1 MPSHCPKIDTRR
13 PYEVGAE
20 LGQQPGNSR
29 SNYDAYKCPHDVI
42 RTTQMGRVSS
52 LASAKREGLI
62 QVFQPDTPPRK
73 MKTSEKMSVIVEN
86 NQTWPVPKVR
96 TCSIVGNAGILDDS
110 VCGDVIDEADMVIR
124 LNLAY
129 FGGKYGR
136 DVGSKVNIMTL
147 NLSLYKAVTRCFRKH
162 PVHLTYEKYTE
173 KCRDLFDRLQAVNGS
188 ILWHFKP
195 LGHFKE
201 FQKALTSLHKIGI
214 HVSFAYSPKRP
225 VSVARR
231 VFKLPS
237 PSTGIAIFTA
247 ATQFCS
253 EIRLFGF
260 YPFYQDPTNRTLRY
274 HYYDE
279 MQLNYTKNKHKMPH
293 EFELLMNMEKR
304 GVLRVINDCAGKWD
318 NRILRCK
325 QQNS

>member
-1 MPSHCPKIDTRR
+1 MTPLEMKISKTKSVVVKNKQTR
-13 PYEVGAE
+13 
-20 LGQQPGNSR
+20 
-29 SNYDAYKCPHDVI
+29 
-42 RTTQMGRVSS
+42 
-52 LASAKREGLI
+52 
-62 QVFQPDTPPRK
+62 
-73 MKTSEKMSVIVEN
+73 
-86 NQTWPVPKVR
+86 PVPKVR
-96 TCSIVGNAGILDDS
+96 TCSIVGNGGILDDS

-147 NLSLYKAVTRCFRKH
+147 NLYQYRKVTKCFSKKPVNLRYKKFTD
-162 PVHLTYEKYTE
+162 E
-173 KCRDLFDRLQAVNGS
+173 CRELFDRLRAVNGS
-188 ILWHFKP
+188 ILWHFKG
-195 LGHFKE
+195 LGRFKD
-201 FQKALTSLHKIGI
+201 FKDALTFLHKFGI
-214 HVSFAYSPKRP
+214 HVSFAYSPSAPMTLAK
-225 VSVARR
+225 SV
-231 VFKLPS
+231 FNLTF
-237 PSTGIAIFTA
+237 PSTGVAIYTA

-279 MQLNYTKNKHKMPH
+279 MPMNYTENGHKMPH

-318 NRILRCK
+318 NRILRC
-325 QQNS
+325 QVLNS